1 LAVTPT
7 DKLIKTAIKARSAG
21 QLESAAQLLADASD
35 RADPNVDALYL
46 RLLAEMDRP
55 KELHAALYAS
65 IDGVTQGQVRLDPA
79 HLRYL
84 LYQSEAACL
93 APETIAR
100 LLATMKTAMAD
111 SPDLEGA
118 LQAGRRR
125 QRFRR
130 LLSERLTGAPTLI
143 SLGLNCM
150 PWSLLNRWGMR
161 SERDFDR
168 LATPFSLGVHKLKA
182 VLRALDSDFFD
193 YFYLPAIRTVES
205 EKAHHIALR
214 TDLTA
219 MWNHN
224 RGPYWLA
231 DECAALRANL
241 DVKIENF
248 RQACRS
254 ENAVFLIGKSP
265 TNYPTRPVQ
274 FLPNVNESL
283 KRYTGRAQNRLIIFN
298 EFADTAAIHQ
308 LDPFSV
314 VVNCPYPASAY
325 VWFDVDTVDTPEGLD
340 YEHDCVAAA
349 TRILI
354 DWGQLAWPSEKAP
367 ARAAGVSRAVG

>member
-1 LAVTPT
+1 MILAE
-7 DKLIKTAIKARSAG
+7 DLIKAALKARGAG
-21 QLESAAQLLADASD
+21 ELDAAARILADEAN
-35 RADPNVDALYL
+35 RGDPNVDALYL
-46 RLLAEMDRP
+46 RLLAEMERP
-55 KELHAALYAS
+55 KDLNAALHAS
-65 IDGVTQGQVRLDPA
+65 IDGVTQGRMILDPA
-79 HLRYL
+79 YLRYL
-84 LYQSEAACL
+84 LYQSEASCL

-100 LLATMKTAMAD
+100 LLATMKTAAAA

-118 LQAGRRR
+118 LQAGVRR

-161 SERDFDR
+161 SEQDFER

-182 VLRALDSDFFD
+182 VLRALNSDFLD
-193 YFYLPAIRTVES
+193 YFCLPAVRTVES
-205 EKAHHIALR
+205 EKGHHIALR
-214 TDLTA
+214 TDLTV

-224 RGPYWLA
+224 RGQYWLA
-231 DECAALRANL
+231 NEFAALRANL
-241 DVKIENF
+241 DVKIGNF
-248 RQACRS
+248 RRACRS
-254 ENAVFLIGKSP
+254 ENAVFLMGKSP
-265 TNYPTRPVQ
+265 TNYPTRPVE
-274 FLPNVNESL
+274 FLPGVNEAL
-283 KRYTGRAQNRLIIFN
+283 ERHTGRAQNRLIIFN

-308 LDPFSV
+308 LDAFSV

-349 TRILI
+349 TRVLI
-354 DWGQLAWPSEKAP
+354 DWGQLKWSSGNAP
-367 ARAAGVSRAVG
+367 AQAAGASRAVG

>member
-1 LAVTPT
+1 MTPSER
-7 DKLIKTAIKARSAG
+7 LIKAALKARGAG
-21 QLESAAQLLADASD
+21 KLDAAAEILADEAN
-35 RADPNVDALYL
+35 RADPGVDALHL
-46 RLLAEMDRP
+46 RCLAELERP
-55 KELHAALYAS
+55 AELNAALHTS
-65 IDGVTQGQVRLDPA
+65 IDRVVAGGMALDPA

-84 LYQSEAACL
+84 LYQSEASCL
-93 APETIAR
+93 APAAIQPLLTIMRAV
-100 LLATMKTAMAD
+100 AAE
-111 SPDLEGA
+111 SPDLVGA

-161 SERDFDR
+161 SEQDFDR

-193 YFYLPAIRTVES
+193 YFYLPAVRTVES
-205 EKAHHIALR
+205 EKGHHIVLR
-214 TDLTA
+214 TDLTV

-224 RGPYWLA
+224 RGQYWLA
-231 DECAALRANL
+231 DDFAALRAGL
-241 DVKIENF
+241 DIKIENF

-254 ENAVFLIGKSP
+254 EDAVFLIGKSP
-265 TNYPTRPVQ
+265 TNYPTRPVE
-274 FLPNVNESL
+274 FLPSVNESL

-298 EFADTAAIHQ
+298 EFADTAGVHQ

-325 VWFDVDTVDTPEGLD
+325 VWFDVDTVDTLEGLD
-340 YEHDCVAAA
+340 YEHDCVAAT
-349 TRILI
+349 TRVLT
-354 DWGQLAWPSEKAP
+354 DWGQLAWPSGKAP
-367 ARAAGVSRAVG
+367 ALAAEASRAVG